1 MAKGRFRVGVD
12 IGGTFTDFCLFDEVD
27 GTARTHKRLT
37 TPEDPSEGVVDGM
50 RVLLSQAGVG
60 AGDVDVV
67 VHGTTLVTNAVI
79 ERRGTPTAMLVTR
92 GFADVV
98 NIARERRYDLFDLSL
113 GFPAPIVAR
122 PLRFEVAGR
131 LRSDGTVLEALE
143 LSAVEAPLR
152 EAIERAGVRS
162 VAVCFLHSYANA
174 KHEADAVDWLS
185 EKFPG
190 LSACSS
196 ADVFPFMREYERWTT
211 TCINA
216 YVQPVVDEYLDR
228 VESGLSGLG
237 FRGHF
242 LVMNSSGGT
251 LTGATARRYPVRLL
265 ESGPAAG
272 ALMSATHGR
281 GLGLSQ
287 LLSFDM
293 GGTTAKGC
301 IIQDGTPLKRYDLEV
316 GRVHE
321 FKKGS
326 GLPVK
331 IPVLDMI
338 EIGAGGG
345 SLAGID
351 ERGLVRV
358 GPQSAGASPGPA
370 CYGRGGTR
378 PTLTDANLVLGYL
391 GASSFLG
398 GAMPLDEAAART
410 AIEGSIASPL
420 GLGLMEAAW
429 GIHEVI
435 NEDVA
440 RAFRVHASE
449 RGVDYRRCSM
459 VVFGG
464 SGPVHG
470 ARIARKLRI
479 PRVICPM
486 GAGVMSAF
494 GLLVSPLGFEVARS
508 RRIDL
513 ADLTDRTFDAELDGL
528 GEEMSALLA
537 EAGVARHDIYR
548 RFRLDMRYQGQGYEI
563 EVAVAAAE
571 DAPGHPLARLP
582 GDFAA
587 EYRRL
592 FGLTFDDRPIEVVNW
607 KVEAQGPKPHS
618 DRPYRLQVAASTVA
632 RKGERNMWLPGSSGL
647 RPCAVFD
654 RYSLKPD
661 DVIEGPALVEEAEST
676 CVLHDGDRL
685 VVDDNLNLVVEV
697 GVR

>member
-1 MAKGRFRVGVD
+1 MAKGRYRVGVD
-12 IGGTFTDFCLFDEVD
+12 IGGTFTDFCLLDESD
-27 GTARTHKRLT
+27 WTAQTHKRLT
-37 TPEDPSEGVVDGM
+37 TPADPSEGVIEGM
-50 RVLLSQAGVG
+50 RVLLEEAGIG
-60 AGDVDVV
+60 AGEVDVV

-79 ERRGTPTAMLVTR
+79 ERRGSPTAMLVTR
-92 GFADVV
+92 GFADLVT
-98 NIARERRYDLFDLSL
+98 IGRERRYDLFDLSI
-113 GFPAPIVAR
+113 GFPSPIVPR
-122 PLRFEVAGR
+122 PLRFEVGGR
-131 LRSDGTVLEALE
+131 LRSDGTVLETLE
-143 LSAVEAPLR
+143 LGPVEAPLR
-152 EAIERAGVRS
+152 EAIERAGIRS
-162 VAVCFLHSYANA
+162 IAICFLHSYANA
-174 KHEADAVDWLS
+174 AHETAAADWVR
-185 EKFPG
+185 ERFPG
-190 LSACSS
+190 LSVCSS

-272 ALMSATHGR
+272 ALMSASHGR
-281 GLGLSQ
+281 SLGLSR

-301 IIQDGTPLKRYDLEV
+301 IIQDGAPLKRYDLEV
-316 GRVHE
+316 ARVHE
-321 FKKGS
+321 FKRGS

-345 SLAGID
+345 SLASID
-351 ERGLVRV
+351 ERGVVRV

-370 CYGRGGTR
+370 CYGRGGGR

-398 GAMPLDEAAART
+398 GRMNLDEAAARA
-410 AIEGSIASPL
+410 AIQDSIAAPL
-420 GLGLMEAAW
+420 QLGLMQAAW

-464 SGPVHG
+464 SGPLHG

-479 PRVICPM
+479 PRIVCPM

-494 GLLVSPLGFEVARS
+494 GLLVSPVGFEVARS
-508 RRIDL
+508 RRVDI
-513 ADLTDRTFDAELDGL
+513 AELTNQTFDAQLEAL
-528 GEEMSALLA
+528 GEELSALLA
-537 EAGVARHDIYR
+537 EAGVARPDIRKRY
-548 RFRLDMRYQGQGYEI
+548 RLDLRYQGQGYEI
-563 EVAVAAAE
+563 EVPVAE
-571 DAPGHPLARLP
+571 EGPGHPLDRLTD
-582 GDFAA
+582 DFAT

-607 KVEAQGPKPHS
+607 KIEAQGPKPQA
-618 DRPYRLQVAASTVA
+618 DRPYRLRVAASAAA
-632 RKGERNMWLPGSSGL
+632 RKGTRNMWIPGSSDF
-647 RPCAVFD
+647 RPCPVFD
-654 RYSLKPD
+654 RYSLRPE

-676 CVLHDGDRL
+676 CVLHEGDRL
-685 VVDDNLNLVVEV
+685 TVDAALNLVLTV
-697 GVR
+697 GAS